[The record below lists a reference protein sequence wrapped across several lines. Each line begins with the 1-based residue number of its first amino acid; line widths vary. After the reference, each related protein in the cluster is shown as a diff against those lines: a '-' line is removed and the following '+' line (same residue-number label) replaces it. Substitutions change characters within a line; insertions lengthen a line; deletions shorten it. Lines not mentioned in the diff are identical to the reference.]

1 MGPVL
6 FRDGHKSLNSI
17 SVLRLQDIN
26 VFTAL
31 AAISDFTSRWQQ
43 LSSVLNMAARRLCF
57 LSQM

>member
-6 FRDGHKSLNSI
+6 LSVGHKSLDSV
-17 SVLRLQDIN
+17 SVLRLQDVN

-31 AAISDFTSRWQQ
+31 AAISDFTFRWQQ
-43 LSSVLNMAARRLCF
+43 LPSVLNMAARRLCF